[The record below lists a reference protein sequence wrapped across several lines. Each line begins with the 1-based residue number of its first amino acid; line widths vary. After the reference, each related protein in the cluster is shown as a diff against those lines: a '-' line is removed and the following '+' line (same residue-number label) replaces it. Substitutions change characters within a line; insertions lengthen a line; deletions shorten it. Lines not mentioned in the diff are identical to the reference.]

1 LGVFA
6 GNVSPKL
13 PHAQREQQIRA
24 PTPRIHIDA
33 VPIAASLL
41 RIREVGQRDLEA
53 SLASLDAPRFARRV
67 GNRAVING
75 RAIPKQ
81 GESPKSTQGRR
92 SGNNPIPGYTAML
105 VNRRSSTTGELSA
118 GVVSSVRSPLLRIGL
133 LSSQELN
140 ASQAASTYQSA
151 MLGRGMKSV

>member
-6 GNVSPKL
+6 GNVSPQL

-67 GNRAVING
+67 GDRAVING

-81 GESPKSTQGRR
+81 GESPKSTQGHR
-92 SGNNPIPGYTAML
+92 SGNSPIPGYTAML
-105 VNRRSSTTGELSA
+105 VNRRSSATGELSA
-118 GVVSSVRSPLLRIGL
+118 GVSSVRSPLLRIGL